1 MLNQLRTLS
10 KEDREEG
17 NLGEPLT
24 AEGSCEKF
32 PSNFRRGE
40 AREGFG
46 GGKRDAWTGLG
57 SRLAADH
64 PLKGEPLIRGFTLR
78 LQS

>member
-17 NLGEPLT
+17 DLGGPLT

-32 PSNFRRGE
+32 PANFRRGE
-40 AREGFG
+40 AREGFWAV
-46 GGKRDAWTGLG
+46 KRGAWTGLG
-57 SRLAADH
+57 ADLRPTI
-64 PLKGEPLIRGFTLR
+64 PLKG
-78 LQS
+78 